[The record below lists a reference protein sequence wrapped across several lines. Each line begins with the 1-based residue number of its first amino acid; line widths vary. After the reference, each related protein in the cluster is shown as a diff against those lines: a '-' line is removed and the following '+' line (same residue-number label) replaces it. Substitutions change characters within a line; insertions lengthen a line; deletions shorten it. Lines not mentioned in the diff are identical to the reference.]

1 MRNISESVCICMAI
15 LLSFSGC
22 VTVQKDH
29 VKKTYYDLD
38 IQHVRPA
45 NTLKKESHTLLVKEL
60 AIASSFDSHS
70 FVYRMSKNEY
80 STDFYNEF
88 VNYPAKIITEKI
100 TERLFDSKT
109 FIPALTSLRR
119 DIQYRLSGRINYLYG
134 DFRDTSDPKSII
146 EIRILLEQQSEKDG
160 FQLITNKTY
169 LVTESIDSHTPDQLV
184 DGWNRGLGKIIS
196 EFIDDFNSKI

>member
-1 MRNISESVCICMAI
+1 MIAVFIGLAL

-22 VTVQKDH
+22 VTVQRDH
-29 VKKTYYDLD
+29 VNKTYYDLD
-38 IQHVRPA
+38 VQNTRPA
-45 NTLKKESHTLLVKEL
+45 DPTKEESYTLLVKEL
-60 AIASSFDSHS
+60 TIASSFDSHS

-88 VNYPAKIITEKI
+88 VNYPAKIITEKVS
-100 TERLFDSKT
+100 ESLYDSRL
-109 FIPALTSLRR
+109 FIPALTSLKR
-119 DIQYRLSGRINYLYG
+119 DIQYRLSGRIIRLYG
-134 DFRDTSDPKSII
+134 DFQDSADLKSII

-160 FQLITNKTY
+160 FKLISNKTY
-169 LVTESIDSHTPDQLV
+169 LSTESIDSRTPDHLV

>member
-1 MRNISESVCICMAI
+1 MRNIIIILFIGSAV

-29 VKKTYYDLD
+29 VNKTYYDLD
-38 IQHVRPA
+38 VQNARPA
-45 NTLKKESHTLLVKEL
+45 TTFKKESHTILVKEL
-60 AIASSFDSHS
+60 TIASSFDSHS
-70 FVYRMSKNEY
+70 FVYRMSKSEY

-100 TERLFDSKT
+100 TENLFGSGL

-119 DIQYRLSGRINYLYG
+119 DIQYRLSGRINRLYG
-134 DFRDTSDPKSII
+134 DFQDASDPKSII

-160 FQLITNKTY
+160 FQLISNKTY
-169 LVTESIDSHTPDQLV
+169 LANESIVSRTPDQLV

-196 EFIDDFNSKI
+196 EFIEDFNSKI